1 MQKTAKKQPK
11 KAQRSA
17 RIPIRIA
24 GGIAVVIIV
33 AAGVWFGVQRA
44 QSVSHSP
51 VQLITVSTLEKIIQV
66 SEPFHNPP
74 WFITALPRFPKRMTR
89 TPSPYYVSYEA
100 TVQAGI
106 DLTAVEV
113 QEVDHEAKT
122 ITISLPEVQ
131 LFDANVDISS
141 LDYIFLDDK
150 ANTATVSA
158 EAYKACQED
167 VNAESEKQS
176 QILDLAHQN
185 AENIVK
191 ALVEPFVE
199 QIDGEYDIN
208 IA

>member
-66 SEPFHNPP
+66 SELSTSTVVYNGIAEVPEAEDPDS
-74 WFITALPRFPKRMTR
+74 IA
-89 TPSPYYVSYEA
+89 YYVSYEA

-131 LFDANVDISS
+131 LFDANVDISYAGLHIS
-141 LDYIFLDDK
+141 
-150 ANTATVSA
+150 
-158 EAYKACQED
+158 
-167 VNAESEKQS
+167 
-176 QILDLAHQN
+176 
-185 AENIVK
+185 
-191 ALVEPFVE
+191 
-199 QIDGEYDIN
+199 G
-208 IA
+208 

>member
-1 MQKTAKKQPK
+1 MVFN
-11 KAQRSA
+11 
-17 RIPIRIA
+17 
-24 GGIAVVIIV
+24 GIAEVPEADDPDSI
-33 AAGVWFGVQRA
+33 A
-44 QSVSHSP
+44 
-51 VQLITVSTLEKIIQV
+51 
-66 SEPFHNPP
+66 
-74 WFITALPRFPKRMTR
+74 
-89 TPSPYYVSYEA
+89 YYVSYEA

>member
-1 MQKTAKKQPK
+1 M
-11 KAQRSA
+11 
-17 RIPIRIA
+17 
-24 GGIAVVIIV
+24 
-33 AAGVWFGVQRA
+33 
-44 QSVSHSP
+44 
-51 VQLITVSTLEKIIQV
+51 QLITVSTLEKIIQV
-66 SEPFHNPP
+66 SELSTSTVVYNGIAEVPEADDPDS
-74 WFITALPRFPKRMTR
+74 IA
-89 TPSPYYVSYEA
+89 YYVSYEA

-176 QILDLAHQN
+176 QILTWPIKTPKTL
-185 AENIVK
+185 
-191 ALVEPFVE
+191 
-199 QIDGEYDIN
+199 
-208 IA
+208 

>member
-66 SEPFHNPP
+66 SELSTSTVVYNGIAEVPEADDPDS
-74 WFITALPRFPKRMTR
+74 IA
-89 TPSPYYVSYEA
+89 YYVSYEA

-141 LDYIFLDDK
+141 LDYIFLNDK

>member
-66 SEPFHNPP
+66 SELSTSTVVYNGIAEVPEADDPDS
-74 WFITALPRFPKRMTR
+74 IA
-89 TPSPYYVSYEA
+89 YYVSYEA